1 MLYKFVYYFLKI
13 LFKVCFKVRLY
24 GEIEKFQQIYN
35 DNSSKK
41 IIVANHTSFLDGLL
55 LGLFLPNSQQK
66 PLFIVHTWVANAW
79 YFKPILSLVDFL
91 AIEPSNP
98 MAMKTIIKCI
108 EKDSRPVVIFP
119 EGRISNTGAL
129 MKIYD
134 GPAFIAAKSGA
145 QILPI
150 FISGGVLSK
159 YSRFQ
164 PENNIVKQQKRWFP
178 KITMSFLLP
187 QKIHLIKNNFE
198 NLVEKSSAK
207 NYKIYTAREKR
218 RIYSNQLLEILQQSQ
233 FSATMQLHQ
242 HMSLYEV
249 LCETAEINGKNLP
262 IIEDIKNNGNP
273 YSYKKFF
280 QIISVLTSL
289 VLKNINHKETQNIGI
304 LLPNIAATLALIIGL
319 SAKQKTPAMLN
330 YSAGLNAIIAAC
342 QSAKLKFIICSKAFV
357 EQARL
362 ANKLTQLCQTLPNLQ
377 ILYLEDLAN
386 SVSITDKLK
395 ALYFGIFP
403 RDFNKNFQQNP
414 HTKNKNAAAI
424 LFTSGSEG
432 LPKGVILSHYAIL
445 ANIFQIKAVCD
456 VNQND
461 KFINALPLFHAF
473 GLTAG
478 SLLPILT
485 GVSQFIYPSPLHY
498 RVIPEVSY
506 DKDCSVIFGT
516 GTFLANYARFAHQY
530 DFRKMRF
537 VVSGAEKLK
546 PEVANLW
553 FEKFGI
559 RVFEGYGATET
570 APVIAVNLPFAFKSN
585 TVGKFLPNVEFK
597 FEKISGIDTEN
608 NGGQLLVRCPNQM
621 NGYLKVNENGESRY
635 EELSETAWY
644 DTGDIA
650 EIDEMGFVKI
660 IGRFKRFA
668 KIAGEMISL
677 ELCEKLATKT
687 SENAH
692 HAVVAIADARRGEAL
707 VLFTTDKNL
716 TRQKLMEIAQKEG
729 FAEIAV
735 PRKIEYI
742 ETIPLLSTGK
752 TDYVTLNQIANNK

>member
-13 LFKVCFKVRLY
+13 LFQICFRVRLC
-24 GEIEKFQQIYN
+24 GEIEQFRQIYN
-35 DNSSKK
+35 DNSAKK

-55 LGLFLPNSQQK
+55 LGLFISNYQQK
-66 PLFIVHTWVANAW
+66 PLFVVHTWVANAW

-98 MAMKTIIKCI
+98 MAMKTIIKSI
-108 EKDSRPVVIFP
+108 EKANRPVVIFP

-134 GPAFIAAKSGA
+134 GPAFIAAKSEA

-150 FISGGVLSK
+150 IINGGVMSK
-159 YSRFQ
+159 YSRFH
-164 PENNIVKQQKRWFP
+164 PNNEIVKRQKRWFP
-178 KITMSFLLP
+178 KINMTFLAP
-187 QKIHLIKNNFE
+187 QRIHLIQNQE
-198 NLVEKSSAK
+198 NAT
-207 NYKIYTAREKR
+207 KIYSAREKR
-218 RIYSNQLLEILQQSQ
+218 RIYSNQLLQILQAAQ
-233 FSATMQLHQ
+233 FSANMQLHQ
-242 HMSLYEV
+242 QMCLYDV

-262 IIEDIKNNGNP
+262 IIEDIKANGNP

-289 VLKNINHKETQNIGI
+289 VLKNIDEKNSQNIGI
-304 LLPNIAATLALIIGL
+304 LLPNIAATLALVIGL
-319 SAKQKTPAMLN
+319 SAKNKTPAMLN

-342 QSAKLKFIICSKAFV
+342 QSAKLRFIICSKAFV
-357 EQARL
+357 EQVRL
-362 ANKLTQLCQTLPNLQ
+362 ENKLSQLCQALPNLQ
-377 ILYLEDLAN
+377 ILYLEDLAS
-386 SVSITDKLK
+386 SVSFTDKLK

-403 RDFNKNFQQNP
+403 RDFNKNFRLNNINE
-414 HTKNKNAAAI
+414 KNKNPAAI

-456 VNQND
+456 VNQDD

-485 GVSQFIYPSPLHY
+485 GIPQFIYPSPLHY

-516 GTFLANYARFAHQY
+516 GTFLSHYARFAHPY
-530 DFRKMRF
+530 DFHKMRF
-537 VVSGAEKLK
+537 VVSGAEKLNA
-546 PEVANLW
+546 EVANLW

-585 TVGKFLPNVEFK
+585 TVGKFLPTIEFK
-597 FEKISGIDTEN
+597 LEKIPGIEI
-608 NGGQLLVRCPNQM
+608 GGQLLVRCPNAM
-621 NGYLKVNENGESRY
+621 NGYLKVNDQGESRF
-635 EELSETAWY
+635 EELADNAWY

-650 EIDEMGFVKI
+650 DVDEFGFVRI

-668 KIAGEMISL
+668 KIAGEMVSL
-677 ELCEKLATKT
+677 ELSEKLALKT
-687 SENAH
+687 SANAH
-692 HAVVAIADARRGEAL
+692 HAVVAIPDARRGEAL
-707 VLFTTDKNL
+707 VLFTTDKEL
-716 TRQKLMEIAQKEG
+716 TRQKLTENAQKYG
-729 FAEIAV
+729 FAEIAI
-735 PRKIEYI
+735 PRKIEVI
-742 ETIPLLSTGK
+742 EAIPLLSTGK
-752 TDYVTLNQIANNK
+752 TDYVSLNQKARSN

>member
-13 LFKVCFKVRLY
+13 LFQICFRVRLC
-24 GEIEKFQQIYN
+24 GEIEQFRQIYN
-35 DNSSKK
+35 DNSAKK

-55 LGLFLPNSQQK
+55 LGLFISNSQQK
-66 PLFIVHTWVANAW
+66 PLFVVHTWVANAW

-98 MAMKTIIKCI
+98 MAMKTVIKSI
-108 EKDSRPVVIFP
+108 EKANRPVVIFP

-129 MKIYD
+129 MKMYD
-134 GPAFIAAKSGA
+134 GPAFIAAKSEA

-150 FISGGVLSK
+150 IINGGVMSK
-159 YSRFQ
+159 YSRFH
-164 PENNIVKQQKRWFP
+164 PYNEVVKQQKRWFP
-178 KITMSFLLP
+178 KITITFLVP
-187 QKIHLIKNNFE
+187 QQIHLIQNQE
-198 NLVEKSSAK
+198 NAT
-207 NYKIYTAREKR
+207 KIYSAREKR
-218 RIYSNQLLEILQQSQ
+218 RIYSNQLLQILQAAQ
-233 FSATMQLHQ
+233 FSASMQLHQ
-242 HMSLYEV
+242 QMCLYDV
-249 LCETAEINGKNLP
+249 LCEAAEINGKNLP
-262 IIEDIKNNGNP
+262 IIEDIKANGNP

-289 VLKNINHKETQNIGI
+289 VLKNIDEKNSQNIGI
-304 LLPNIAATLALIIGL
+304 LLPNIAATLALVIGL
-319 SAKQKTPAMLN
+319 SAKNKTPAMLN

-342 QSAKLKFIICSKAFV
+342 QSAKLRFIICSKAFV

-362 ANKLTQLCQTLPNLQ
+362 ENKLSQLCQTLPNLQ

-386 SVSITDKLK
+386 SVSFTDKLK

-403 RDFNKNFQQNP
+403 RDFNKNFRLNNNNE
-414 HTKNKNAAAI
+414 KNKNAAAI

-432 LPKGVILSHYAIL
+432 LPKGVVLSHYAIL

-456 VNQND
+456 VNQDD

-485 GVSQFIYPSPLHY
+485 GVPQFIYPSPLHY
-498 RVIPEVSY
+498 RVIPEISY

-516 GTFLANYARFAHQY
+516 GTFLSHYARFAHPY
-530 DFRKMRF
+530 DFHKMRF
-537 VVSGAEKLK
+537 VVSGAEKLNA
-546 PEVANLW
+546 EVANLW

-597 FEKISGIDTEN
+597 LEKIPGIDA
-608 NGGQLLVRCPNQM
+608 GGQLLVRCPNAM
-621 NGYLKVNENGESRY
+621 NGYLKVNDQGESRF
-635 EELSETAWY
+635 EELADNAWY

-650 EIDEMGFVKI
+650 DVDEFGYVKI

-668 KIAGEMISL
+668 KIAGEMVSL
-677 ELCEKLATKT
+677 ELTEKLATKI
-687 SENAH
+687 SANAH
-692 HAVVAIADARRGEAL
+692 HAVVAIPDARRGEAL
-707 VLFTTDKNL
+707 VLFTTDKEL
-716 TRQKLMEIAQKEG
+716 TRQKLTENAQKYG
-729 FAEIAV
+729 FAEITI
-735 PRKIEYI
+735 PRKIEII
-742 ETIPLLSTGK
+742 EAIPLLSTGK
-752 TDYVTLNQIANNK
+752 TDYVTLNQKARSN